1 MPIKRAQM
9 AIVPAMAPMMVMVW
23 EEGWSGG
30 GVEVA
35 EEDDVDGV
43 DEEVVVVEA
52 VDVERVD

>member
-1 MPIKRAQM
+1 MKRAQM